1 MVMLYNMFTILTA
14 GNTDFLNPLRLLI
27 NLLLSAVTLVG
38 IVIIIKNISEF
49 STAWKSNDE
58 SGTSSAIK
66 GFIGG
71 LLMAGIGG
79 LLTFLGI
86 TW

>member
-14 GNTDFLNPLRLLI
+14 GNTDFLNPLRVLI
-27 NLLLSAVTLVG
+27 NLLLSAVALVG
-38 IVIIIKNISEF
+38 IIMIIKNLSELL
-49 STAWKSNDE
+49 TAWKSNDE
-58 SGTSSAIK
+58 SGTSSAAK
-66 GFIGG
+66 GLIGG
-71 LLMAGIGG
+71 ILMAGIGG